1 MADIETQDRK
11 VFTFSDIQQRTN
23 ETNSTKNPMIEN
35 LFVLGNGESR
45 KDIDVELLKKKGKVW
60 GCNAIYREHVIDGLI
75 AVDPM
80 LEHEIYRSGYCDHNK
95 VYFRDWDNMPN
106 DQYEMMKEATG
117 SGMKNPAIREWKHTP
132 ENWYAN
138 FVIHGQQTVNQNRKT
153 DRWKG
158 DGMENVYITWTYG
171 LADENITQL
180 KHIMKDYYGVGWE
193 GESNGP
199 DDPGWSSGA
208 TAMYIGCK
216 VEQPKTCYLI
226 GMDMYSTTDF
236 INNLYKQT
244 HGYVSSDES
253 AITPQN
259 WVVQMG
265 RVMVR
270 YKDIQFI
277 KVNPDEDNKISER
290 MPQWDSIPNLSY
302 LKKSEFYTK
311 LSLDF

>member
-1 MADIETQDRK
+1 
-11 VFTFSDIQQRTN
+11 
-23 ETNSTKNPMIEN
+23 MIEN

-45 KDIDVELLKKKGKVW
+45 KDIDVELLKTKGKVW

>member
-45 KDIDVELLKKKGKVW
+45 KDIDVELLKTKGKVW